1 MSDAPRP
8 GSRVRRRTGGL
19 IAGLL
24 LNAATVHFS
33 VAASDPSA
41 KTGEIPFE
49 DFAGGNSR
57 IEYPA
62 FFVLRTEAQFRNI
75 WDQSAAT
82 PSGVLPIPAIDF
94 SKYLVIAFFG
104 GAGSACEPYRI
115 TAVHEDSE
123 KITVEITHRVVQG
136 PNCTCVSSLGTP
148 YDMVRIA
155 RVGVL
160 KPIDYSIKAQP
171 VDCRSTH

>member
-1 MSDAPRP
+1 MHL
-8 GSRVRRRTGGL
+8 GSRVHLLTGGL

-41 KTGEIPFE
+41 RTGEIPFE
-49 DFAGGNSR
+49 DFAGGNSA
-57 IEYPA
+57 IDYPA
-62 FFVLRTEAQFRNI
+62 FFVLRTAAQFRSI
-75 WDQSAAT
+75 WDESAST
-82 PSGVLPIPAIDF
+82 PSGVLQIPAIDF

-123 KITVEITHRVVQG
+123 KITVEITHHAQR
-136 PNCTCVSSLGTP
+136 PNCTCISSLATP
-148 YDMVRIA
+148 YDMVKIA
-155 RVGVL
+155 RVAVL

-171 VDCRSTH
+171 LDCRSAH